1 MKKTNLI
8 KEKLCLS
15 GRQLKGI
22 GKDEKKSFFLIKDI
36 ANVCRRTGVCDA
48 MMMRQLFQT
57 QSLSG
62 MLEKV
67 GVALIDLDFFVL
79 PP

>member
-1 MKKTNLI
+1 M
-8 KEKLCLS
+8 
-15 GRQLKGI
+15 
-22 GKDEKKSFFLIKDI
+22 
-36 ANVCRRTGVCDA
+36 CRRTGVCDA
-48 MMMRQLFQT
+48 MMMLQLFQT

>member
-1 MKKTNLI
+1 MRKRVFFNQGYLI
-8 KEKLCLS
+8 LRTCA
-15 GRQLKGI
+15 GY
-22 GKDEKKSFFLIKDI
+22 
-36 ANVCRRTGVCDA
+36 RRTGVMCDA
-48 MMMRQLFQT
+48 MMIRQLFQT

-79 PP
+79 LP

>member
-1 MKKTNLI
+1 MR
-8 KEKLCLS
+8 KE
-15 GRQLKGI
+15 
-22 GKDEKKSFFLIKDI
+22 FFFNQGYCERVQ
-36 ANVCRRTGVCDA
+36 ATVCDA

-67 GVALIDLDFFVL
+67 GVALIDLDFFV
-79 PP
+79 PPP